1 MEIKTKKFIVL
12 IISLLFLMNNPVFG
26 QVIKL
31 NTIYVELH
39 KETTQKDTI
48 YYPYEIAYEMSIIN
62 DYLYQGFYKEHLIFG
77 VSHYPGFETKNGIF
91 RININGQIFDLINRG
106 FTLQL
111 VLYGD
116 TLSIMSE
123 LHNKIFLSM
132 SFRKGFDIEIFK
144 QSLKDVKIIYH
155 PIVQDYSC
163 NVGGTYFIRED
174 YDVIIDEP
182 DIIITNEWILK

>member
-132 SFRKGFDIEIFK
+132 TFRKEDLEIFK
-144 QSLKDVKIIYH
+144 QSLKNVKLTYH
-155 PIVQDYSC
+155 PIVKDYP
-163 NVGGTYFIRED
+163 NNIIGTYFIREK

-182 DIIITNEWILK
+182 DIIIHNWQILK